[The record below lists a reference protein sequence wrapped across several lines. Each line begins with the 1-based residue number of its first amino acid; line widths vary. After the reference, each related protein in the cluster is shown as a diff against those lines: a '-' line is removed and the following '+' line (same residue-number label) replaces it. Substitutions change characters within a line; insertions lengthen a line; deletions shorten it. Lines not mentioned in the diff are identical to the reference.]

1 MKSVG
6 MNEAAVDQ
14 FFNSSP
20 YAMKEQMKSNAA
32 SMKEIFK
39 EVGPVLFKQG
49 FMRIEIDHKSIS
61 KETNDPEKH
70 GYGVI
75 AVLSA
80 DDTHE
85 RYMMAFV
92 PTDRTDT
99 VMNETL
105 LKSCLKVS
113 FVNFT

>member
-6 MNEAAVDQ
+6 INETAVDQ
-14 FFNSSP
+14 FLNSSP
-20 YAMKEQMKSNAA
+20 YSMKQQMKSNSK

-39 EVGPVLFKQG
+39 DVGPILFQQG
-49 FMRIEIDHKSIS
+49 LIHLEIDHKSIS

-70 GYGVI
+70 GFGVI
-75 AVLSA
+75 AVLN
-80 DDTHE
+80 DNDIQE

-99 VMNETL
+99 ETNERL
-105 LKSCLKVS
+105 LVNILKV
-113 FVNFT
+113 F